1 MTAAMMLSYIGGYM
15 LAASLIGLGSGLMM
29 MALRMP
35 RK

>member
-1 MTAAMMLSYIGGYM
+1 MTPAQILGYTALY
-15 LAASLIGLGSGLMM
+15 LAAFALVGLGSGLMM